1 MLSSLLEQIL
11 GQPAWVVYL
20 VVGTLVFVEDAL
32 FVGFVVPGETA
43 AILGGV
49 TAAIGHTSLTWVAVI
64 VVATAIIGD
73 SVGYEVGRLLGPRL
87 VELRPLRR
95 ARPRVEAAQ
104 AFLVRRG
111 AASVFLAAGRRSCAR
126 SYPAL
131 AGSSR
136 LPYPTFL
143 LSNAIGGLAWGLT
156 SWSAASSRAAPTSG
170 SSRGSAPGPPWS
182 SVRGRRGRVLL
193 HLRRRRAERATRRLD
208 SGASRRRGPGT
219 SAAAGSVPRPA

>member
-1 MLSSLLEQIL
+1 MTSLLEQIL

-20 VVGTLVFVEDAL
+20 VVGLLVFAEDAL

-49 TAAIGHTSLTWVAVI
+49 TAVLGHTSLTGVAV
-64 VVATAIIGD
+64 VVVLAAVVGD
-73 SVGYEVGRLLGPRL
+73 SVGYEVGRVLGPRL
-87 VELRPLRR
+87 VELRMLRR

-111 AASVFLAAGRRSCAR
+111 AVSVFLARWTAFLRAVV
-126 SYPAL
+126 PAL

-143 LSNAIGGLAWGLT
+143 LWNSLGGLAWGLT
-156 SWSAASSRAAPTSG
+156 CVVGGYLAGHSYKRLESWLGT
-170 SSRGSAPGPPWS
+170 WS
-182 SVRGRRGRVLL
+182 LVVVGLVVVVGVVV
-193 HLRRRRAERATRRLD
+193 HLRRRRAGGRTA
-208 SGASRRRGPGT
+208 
-219 SAAAGSVPRPA
+219 

>member
-1 MLSSLLEQIL
+1 MLSGLLEQIL

-20 VVGTLVFVEDAL
+20 VVGLLVFVEDAL

-49 TAAIGHTSLTWVAVI
+49 SAVLGHTSLTWVAVV

-73 SVGYEVGRLLGPRL
+73 SVGYEVGRVLGPRL

-111 AASVFLAAGRRSCAR
+111 AASVFLARWTAFLRAVV
-126 SYPAL
+126 PAL

-143 LSNAIGGLAWGLT
+143 VWNAIGGLAWGLT
-156 SWSAASSRAAPTSG
+156 CVVGGYLAGRSYQRLESWLGTGALVVVGVVVVAA
-170 SSRGSAPGPPWS
+170 
-182 SVRGRRGRVLL
+182 VVL
-193 HLRRRRAERATRRLD
+193 HLRRRRAERAVD
-208 SGASRRRGPGT
+208 
-219 SAAAGSVPRPA
+219 AAGTAGAGDVEATERA

>member
-11 GQPAWVVYL
+11 GQPAWVVYV

-49 TAAIGHTSLTWVAVI
+49 TAALGHTSLTWVAVI

-73 SVGYEVGRLLGPRL
+73 SVGYEVGRHLGPRL
-87 VELRPLRR
+87 VELRPLRK

-111 AASVFLAAGRRSCAR
+111 AASVFLARWTAFLRAVV
-126 SYPAL
+126 PAL

-143 LSNAIGGLAWGLT
+143 LWNSIGGLAWGLT
-156 SWSAASSRAAPTSG
+156 CVVGGYLAGRSYQRLESWLGTGALVVVG
-170 SSRGSAPGPPWS
+170 
-182 SVRGRRGRVLL
+182 VVLLVAVGL
-193 HLRRRRAERATRRLD
+193 HLRRRRADRAAD
-208 SGASRRRGPGT
+208 AAGAAEVAGT
-219 SAAAGSVPRPA
+219 SGTSEAPEASGRA